1 MSTHLGKFAAVFC
14 GMMALLLAGELSARA
29 QGWRPASAP
38 LMTRW
43 AKDVSPDKT
52 RAEYPR
58 PQFVRQDW
66 KSLNGLWEFAFDDA
80 DMGRSTGWFSSKSL
94 PEKIV
99 SVR

>member
-1 MSTHLGKFAAVFC
+1 MKRSLIVGSVLAILFRIPVSLFAQDWK
-14 GMMALLLAGELSARA
+14 RA
-29 QGWRPASAP
+29 TVP

-43 AKDVSPDKT
+43 AKEISPDKA
-52 RAEYPR
+52 RPEYPR
-58 PQFVRQDW
+58 PQFVRKDW
-66 KSLNGLWEFAFDDA
+66 QNLNGLWEFAFDDA